1 MTAALVRTANGA
13 WAHPEDPGEPGYA
26 DRRNRWSVTPR
37 EAGVLAALARG
48 RVVLEI
54 GTGLG
59 VATRAM
65 ASTAYRVLTVDIDP
79 WVQATIA
86 PDLPENVEFFAD
98 RANIPA
104 LEWSLAFVDGLH
116 EQRAVA
122 DDIRFARKRLARPG
136 LIVLHDGRMPHV
148 QFGMEQA
155 KVDLGTAFPMATEAG
170 LILISV
176 SGAR

>member
-1 MTAALVRTANGA
+1 VSALLRTANGA
-13 WAHPEDPGEPGYA
+13 WAHRDDPGEPGWG
-26 DRRNRWSVTPR
+26 DKPRWSVTPR
-37 EAGVLAALARG
+37 EAGILGALARG

-59 VATRAM
+59 I
-65 ASTAYRVLTVDIDP
+65 STAALAAAAERVLTVDIDP
-79 WVQATIA
+79 WVAVTVA
-86 PDLPENVEFFAD
+86 PGLPANVAFYAD
-98 RANIPA
+98 RAALPA
-104 LEWSLAFVDGLH
+104 DARWSLAFIDGYH
-116 EQRAVA
+116 HCAAVSE
-122 DDIRFARKRLARPG
+122 DIRFARARLERPG